1 MTSARSGRRRPGG
14 ALEGPFPGCLARSK
28 CPLAWVEH
36 LFFSR
41 KETILTGS
49 LVPGTIPAPRK
60 EWLRAG
66 VPSGSAAGSPQA
78 LVRRAR
84 GPAPSFSAGTAIF
97 QVGPARGS
105 RRPAC
110 HRRER
115 QRGGRGGRALGFWR
129 DCPVCFGPAGL
140 GGGAMS
146 VRGGLGPGPRG
157 RRPGSDAAALLWGHA
172 AEAPGRDTCF
182 CDVFGVVS

>member
-1 MTSARSGRRRPGG
+1 MKAPFRAVWQDPSVRLRGSSTSFSQERKPFSQ
-14 ALEGPFPGCLARSK
+14 ALWFL
-28 CPLAWVEH
+28 
-36 LFFSR
+36 
-41 KETILTGS
+41 
-49 LVPGTIPAPRK
+49 GTIPAPRK